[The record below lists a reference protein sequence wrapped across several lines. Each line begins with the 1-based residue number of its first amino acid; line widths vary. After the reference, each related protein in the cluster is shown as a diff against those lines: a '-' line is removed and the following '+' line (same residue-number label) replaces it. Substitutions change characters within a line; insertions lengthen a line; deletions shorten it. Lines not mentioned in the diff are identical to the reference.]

1 MLKGAEEKQKKAAEE
16 AERQKKEAEEA
27 EERKKQEAEQAAE
40 AAQHQPLLDE
50 LAEAVKE
57 VRMLAGDEERG
68 EEMKQA
74 QLRVAVA
81 LKAATAAGISEERIV
96 AASTVSEA
104 PPPEERVKEAVPT
117 EEG

>member
-1 MLKGAEEKQKKAAEE
+1 MKEAVEAEEKK
-16 AERQKKEAEEA
+16 KKEAEEA
-27 EERKKQEAEQAAE
+27 EQASKQ
-40 AAQHQPLLDE
+40 QPLLDE
-50 LAEAVKE
+50 LTEAVKE

-81 LKAATAAGISEERIV
+81 LKAATAAGISEEKIV

-104 PPPEERVKEAVPT
+104 PPREERIKET
-117 EEG
+117 DGDEE

>member
-1 MLKGAEEKQKKAAEE
+1 MLKEAEEKQKPTAEE
-16 AERQKKEAEEA
+16 QERKMKEALEAEE
-27 EERKKQEAEQAAE
+27 KKKKDAEQAELLAK
-40 AAQHQPLLDE
+40 QQPLLDE
-50 LAEAVKE
+50 LTEAVKE
-57 VRMLAGDEERG
+57 VRMLAGEEDKG

-81 LKAATAAGISEERIV
+81 LKAATAAGISEEKIV

-117 EEG
+117 EE